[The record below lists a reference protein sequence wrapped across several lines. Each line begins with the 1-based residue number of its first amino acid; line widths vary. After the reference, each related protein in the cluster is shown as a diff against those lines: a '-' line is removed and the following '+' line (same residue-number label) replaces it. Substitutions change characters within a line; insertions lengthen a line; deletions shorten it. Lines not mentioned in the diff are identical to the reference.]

1 MSSTRAEVFRL
12 FGIPVRVDFSWLLIL
27 FMITYSLAVGY
38 FPAQLPGFTAP
49 TYWGMGFVGAM
60 GLFASILFH
69 EFSHALVARHY
80 QLKIDGI
87 TLFIF
92 GGVAEMEDEAAS
104 PKVEF
109 LMAAVGPLASLIL
122 AALFFGLN
130 FSLARADA
138 NPGLQLLFYY
148 LSFMNGILAIFN
160 LVPAFPLDGGRIF
173 RSALWA
179 WQKDYNRATRISAY
193 LGMAFGWLLVAYG
206 GLQVVRGGLIGGFW
220 YVLIGFFLKR
230 ASEAS
235 LSQLKMKKMLETVS
249 VASVMETKFPS
260 LNPRDSLLMVGEELT
275 RETAFTNYPVV
286 EEDRLIG
293 YLSLLELN
301 ELKPEIW
308 ERGHVRDVLKRDLEG
323 LLIGPQDNAWEA
335 LRRMRKRKI
344 GNLFVS
350 TADHLQGIVS
360 LQDLLFFF
368 QNQGRR
374 ANPS

>member
-1 MSSTRAEVFRL
+1 
-12 FGIPVRVDFSWLLIL
+12 
-27 FMITYSLAVGY
+27 
-38 FPAQLPGFTAP
+38 
-49 TYWGMGFVGAM
+49 
-60 GLFASILFH
+60 
-69 EFSHALVARHY
+69 
-80 QLKIDGI
+80 
-87 TLFIF
+87 
-92 GGVAEMEDEAAS
+92 
-104 PKVEF
+104 
-109 LMAAVGPLASLIL
+109 
-122 AALFFGLN
+122 
-130 FSLARADA
+130 
-138 NPGLQLLFYY
+138 
-148 LSFMNGILAIFN
+148 
-160 LVPAFPLDGGRIF
+160 
-173 RSALWA
+173 
-179 WQKDYNRATRISAY
+179 
-193 LGMAFGWLLVAYG
+193 MAFGWLLVAYG

-230 ASEAS
+230 ASEGS

-275 RETAFTNYPVV
+275 REAAFTNYPVV

-308 ERGHVRDVLKRDLEG
+308 ERGYVRDVLKRDLEG